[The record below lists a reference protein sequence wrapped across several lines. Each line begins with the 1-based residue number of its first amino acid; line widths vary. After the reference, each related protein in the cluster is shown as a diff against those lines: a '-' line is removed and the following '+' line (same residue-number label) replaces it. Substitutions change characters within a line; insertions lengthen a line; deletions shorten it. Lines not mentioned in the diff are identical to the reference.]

1 MKEYMKLC
9 LKLAEEFRGLTNPN
23 PMIGAVLV
31 KDGKIIGKGT
41 HKKAGTNH
49 AEIFALKDAGE
60 NVIGSTLY
68 VNLEPCSHFGKTP
81 PCVDRIIS
89 GEVKKVVIAMKDPN
103 PLVNGKGIQKLKNAG
118 IEIQVGICEEEAKEL
133 NEIYIKNITK
143 KKPFVILKAAVS
155 MDGKIAAKNGDSK
168 WISNELARKKVHEI
182 RNYVDAILI
191 GENTLMIDDP
201 KLNVRLV
208 EPKKNPKKI
217 IISYNLNLK
226 NIEQFNVNKVSNKNS
241 IILVSSKI
249 KENEN
254 KRSFFENLGIEVIL
268 IEKLNSKL
276 NLDNLL
282 IELWKKEIYS
292 ILVEG
297 GSETFTSFIEA
308 KLVDKLHLFISPK
321 IIGNEGLSWIGD
333 LNIRNITDSI
343 QIKKVNFEV
352 LEDNILVTG
361 YPVYKD

>member
-1 MKEYMKLC
+1 MKLC

-23 PMIGAVLV
+23 PMVGAVLV
-31 KDGKIIGKGT
+31 KDGKIIGKGA
-41 HKKAGTNH
+41 HKKAGTEH
-49 AEIFALKDAGE
+49 AEILALNDTGKNAKR
-60 NVIGSTLY
+60 STLF

-81 PCVDRIIS
+81 PCVEGIIS
-89 GEVKKVVIAMKDPN
+89 SEVKKVVIAMKDPN

-118 IEIQVGICEEEAKEL
+118 IEVQVGICEKEAKGL
-133 NEIYIKNITK
+133 NEVYIKNITI
-143 KKPFVILKAAVS
+143 KKPFVILKVAVS
-155 MDGKIAAKNGDSK
+155 MDGKIATKNGDSK

-191 GENTLMIDDP
+191 GENTLLTDNP
-201 KLNVRLV
+201 QLNIRLV

-217 IISYNLNLK
+217 ILSNNLNLK
-226 NIEQFNVNKVSNKNS
+226 NIEHFNVFKVSNKNS
-241 IILVSSKI
+241 IILVSSKN
-249 KENEN
+249 KENES
-254 KRSFFENLGIEVIL
+254 KISFFENLGIEVIL

-282 IELWKKEIYS
+282 TELWKKEICS

-297 GSETFTSFIEA
+297 GKETFTSFIDA
-308 KLVDKLHLFISPK
+308 KLVDKLYLFISPK

-343 QIKKVNFEV
+343 QIKKMNFEV
-352 LEDNILVTG
+352 LEDNILLTG